1 MVSQGPPFPED
12 QDFVDAEIS
21 AAMVEPNYITR
32 RDMYWDLQ
40 YRYWLDSPSFTL
52 IQPVGRRF
60 ARDWVQGWYYN
71 SLYPGLF
78 AYDLWKALVSNPG
91 VDVSATATI
100 TPGPGPTYTTALIFG
115 NNVSGNMYMGLWPN
129 GTARYMVPQG
139 MNYSVHIVYVSGAV
153 VNLVV
158 GLGLKRNTTT
168 PDIYSETAFPASNQT
183 VLTVGQG
190 YSTIFWWSETTGDQL
205 VKADNAQEGTSHSG
219 TIYDVGLEAYP
230 VNGQDTNTANNWA
243 KSGVWNASRLVGDC
257 KSDGIVDI
265 YDALTLS
272 AAFNAGPTSGN
283 WKLVADIKPDLII
296 DIYDALLLSANFNKH
311 VP

>member
-1 MVSQGPPFPED
+1 M
-12 QDFVDAEIS
+12 I
-21 AAMVEPNYITR
+21 EPDYTER

-52 IQPVGRRF
+52 YQPVGRRF

-71 SLYPGLF
+71 SLYPGLY

-91 VDVSATATI
+91 VDVDATATI
-100 TPGPGPTYTTALIFG
+100 VAGPGPVYTTALIFG
-115 NNVSGNMYMGLWPN
+115 NNVTGNMYMGFGYPER
-129 GTARYMVPQG
+129 TPQG
-139 MNYSVHIVYVSGAV
+139 MNYSVHITYASGAV

-158 GLGLKRNTTT
+158 GLGLKRNATT
-168 PDIYSETAFPASNQT
+168 PSIYSETAFPASDQT
-183 VLTVGQG
+183 ILSVGTGYTTV
-190 YSTIFWWSETTGDQL
+190 FWWSEITGDQV
-205 VKADNAQEGTSHSG
+205 VKANNAQEGTANSG

-230 VNGQDTNTANNWA
+230 VNGQETNAGNNWQ
-243 KSGVWNASRLVGDC
+243 KVGVWNASRLVGDI

-265 YDALTLS
+265 YDALKIS
-272 AAFNAGPTSGN
+272 AAFNADPTKVN
-283 WKLVADIKPDLII
+283 WNVNADIKPDLII